1 MGPLDSFRMVTRKAK
16 YLMGGGNFPL
26 HPPHSDLQEGEGA
39 LEVGLYKLLPNEVQR
54 TSKVLVGQHTCRGP
68 GSSCLILHALLYN
81 VFSLWLFV

>member
-39 LEVGLYKLLPNEVQR
+39 LKLDYTNSYPMRFREPPR
-54 TSKVLVGQHTCRGP
+54 
-68 GSSCLILHALLYN
+68 Y
-81 VFSLWLFV
+81 W